1 MLQKVLLIHYHEMS
15 LKGANRPFFE
25 RILKDNIQKAL
36 PKDAYTS
43 CDVCFGRIMVR
54 LTEGADEDAMR
65 ERVRAVCGIANF
77 AFASL
82 LPYDFS
88 LLSEEVLGALATREF
103 TTFRVT
109 ARRAD
114 KHFPL
119 NSKEI
124 NEQLGALIA
133 ARLGKRVDLEDPD
146 VNCHIEIVGKNIFLY
161 FKKEKGCGGLPAG
174 SGGKVLSLISS
185 GFDSPVAS
193 WKMIRRGCE
202 AVFVHFHSYPYTSQ
216 ASQENVREIVR
227 ALTKFQYRSTLI
239 LVPFLEIQKTIST
252 AGIPEG
258 LRVVLYRRFM
268 MRIAERIAVREACKA
283 LVTGD
288 SLGQVASQTL
298 ENIVAISAVTA
309 MPILRP
315 LVGENKDDIIA
326 TATAIGTAAISA
338 QPYEDCCSLFL
349 PDHPET
355 KATIEEV
362 ERCEAKLKTEELI
375 ALALA
380 GAAREEITME
390 QK

>member
-1 MLQKVLLIHYHEMS
+1 MQKVLLIHYHEMS

-36 PKDAYTS
+36 PKDAYTA
-43 CDVCFGRIMVR
+43 CEICYGRIMVR
-54 LTEGADEDAMR
+54 LTERADEEMVRAHI
-65 ERVRAVCGIANF
+65 RAVCGIANF
-77 AFASL
+77 AFAFL
-82 LPYDFS
+82 LSYDFS
-88 LLSEEVLGALATREF
+88 LLCEEMLGVLSIREF

-124 NEQLGALIA
+124 NEQLGALIVT
-133 ARLGKRVDLEDPD
+133 RLGKRVNLENPD
-146 VNCHIEIVGKNIFLY
+146 VNCHIEIVGKHIFFY

-202 AVFVHFHSYPYTSQ
+202 VAFVHFHSYPYTSQ
-216 ASQENVREIVR
+216 ASQENVRQIVK
-227 ALTKFQYRSTLI
+227 ALTQFQYRSMLI
-239 LVPFLEIQKTIST
+239 YVPFLDIQKTISA

-268 MRIAERIAVREACKA
+268 MRIAERIAAQEACKA

-298 ENIVAISAVTA
+298 ENIAVISAATT

-315 LVGENKDDIIA
+315 LIGENKDDIIT
-326 TATAIGTAAISA
+326 TATAIGTAVISA

-355 KATIEEV
+355 KANIHEA
-362 ERCEAKLKTEELI
+362 ERCEAKLEIEELI
-375 ALALA
+375 TAALASTT
-380 GAAREEITME
+380 REEIAI
-390 QK
+390 